1 MESSFLKS
9 QQLDIEDNGKV
20 VLTNSFN
27 TDELDEQLKK
37 ERENESTN
45 GKMVMH
51 KVCSIPEFEFQIDP
65 LLKKY
70 QMLCEMGDGTEAR
83 KVLKNF
89 LALNPQYLATSK
101 RF

>member
-9 QQLDIEDNGKV
+9 QNLEVQDDGKV
-20 VLTNSFN
+20 ILTNSFN
-27 TDELDEQLKK
+27 TDELDKQLSEERKEEQI
-37 ERENESTN
+37 N
-45 GKMVMH
+45 GKMAMH

-89 LALNPQYLATSK
+89 LALNPQYLATDK